1 MVKIVCDRCG
11 REVYMKNPAS
21 ILTRRAKIG
30 LEEYDLC
37 KYCIL
42 DIKRFINQGRADCK
56 TEPQTEGVSD
66 GRLD

>member
-11 REVYMKNPAS
+11 REVYMKNPD
-21 ILTRRAKIG
+21 LTGRSKIG
-30 LEEYDLC
+30 FEEYDLC

-56 TEPQTEGVSD
+56 TEPQPWKGASD
-66 GRLD
+66 AV